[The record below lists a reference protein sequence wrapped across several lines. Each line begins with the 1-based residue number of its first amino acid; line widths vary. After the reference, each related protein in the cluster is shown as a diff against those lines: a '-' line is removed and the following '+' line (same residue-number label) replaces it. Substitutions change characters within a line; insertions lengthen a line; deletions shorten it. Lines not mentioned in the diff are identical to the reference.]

1 MKNDPVRRRSS
12 KTWYSVRFV
21 FVHTPADPRELTTYE
36 ERITVWLARSVE
48 EAFKRAEI
56 EAKAYVQTLDPQR
69 WALHEVGLEQSY
81 LHVGDLGDGSE
92 VFSLMRD
99 SELSADAYLNA
110 FFDTGHER
118 QSSGDGRG
126 GVGGGG
132 AG

>member
-21 FVHTPADPRELTTYE
+21 FVHTLADPRELTTYE

-81 LHVGDLGDGSE
+81 LHVGELGDGSE
-92 VFSLMRD
+92 VFSLMR
-99 SELSADAYLNA
+99 SSRLSPDHYISMYT
-110 FFDTGHER
+110 DTGTEPQR
-118 QSSGDGRG
+118 NIED
-126 GVGGGG
+126 
-132 AG
+132 

>member
-69 WALHEVGLEQSY
+69 WTLHEVGLEQSY
-81 LHVGDLGDGSE
+81 LHVGELGDGAE
-92 VFSLMRD
+92 VFSLMR
-99 SELSADAYLNA
+99 SSRLSPDHYISMYT
-110 FFDTGHER
+110 DTGTEPQR
-118 QSSGDGRG
+118 KIED
-126 GVGGGG
+126 
-132 AG
+132 